1 MKSVEGEA
9 DQQTPVESTDLTQ
22 SNAEL
27 SERGGEDKPDE
38 LKAEDG
44 DAEHEVNSISA
55 GVEEQRETS
64 KASRKTLIKKK
75 KKKQKDPAVD
85 EPEPS
90 ANGDAHQE
98 LEVQEVPAHST
109 AGNMKRKKKQKQ
121 KSGPAEQILPGKKRR
136 VKDEDVKVNG
146 HAGETSGKRQK
157 LIGVSLSG
165 SLIYMFTASVSL

>member
-27 SERGGEDKPDE
+27 SERGGGNKPDE

-44 DAEHEVNSISA
+44 DAEHEVNSVSA
-55 GVEEQRETS
+55 GVGEQRETS

-75 KKKQKDPAVD
+75 KKKQQKDPAGD

-90 ANGDAHQE
+90 ANGEAHQE
-98 LEVQEVPAHST
+98 LEVQAHST
-109 AGNMKRKKKQKQ
+109 AGNMKKKKQ
-121 KSGPAEQILPGKKRR
+121 KSGPAEQIQPGKKRR

-146 HAGETSGKRQK
+146 HTGETSGKRPK
-157 LIGVSLSG
+157 LISVSLSG
-165 SLIYMFTASVSL
+165 SLIYIV